1 MIRRIVLFFA
11 VAALCTLSSC
21 KKDADV
27 SGSIVG
33 EWELSYVDFVTRSAL
48 VGDETVT
55 VYLSFAGDGT
65 FALYQIIGEGR
76 AASFSGTWR
85 LSEDI
90 LSGAYSDG
98 TKWSSSYE
106 VSVEKDRLT
115 LTTEDGNDVFVY
127 KSCTIPYDRL

>member
-11 VAALCTLSSC
+11 VAAMCVLSSC
-21 KKDADV
+21 KKDGGA
-27 SGSIVG
+27 SASLVG
-33 EWELSYVDFVTRSAL
+33 EWELSDVDFVTRSAL

-55 VYLSFAGDGT
+55 VYLRFSADGT

-76 AASFSGTWR
+76 AVSFSGTWQ
-85 LSEDI
+85 LSGDI

-98 TKWSSSYE
+98 TRWSSSYV
-106 VSVEKDRLT
+106 VSVGKDRLT